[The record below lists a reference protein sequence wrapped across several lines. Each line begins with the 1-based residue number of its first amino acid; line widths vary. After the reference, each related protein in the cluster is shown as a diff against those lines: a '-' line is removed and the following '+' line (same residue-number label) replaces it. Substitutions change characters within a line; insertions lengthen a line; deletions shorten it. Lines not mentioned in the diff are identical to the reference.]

1 MDILPPWPGCDQT
14 RKVPR
19 LAIIGVTF
27 LILAALLPGA
37 TDPVAQSQ
45 TAILVFSKTLG
56 FRHDSI
62 PDGIA
67 AMVQLGLANGFVV
80 DATEDGSLFNDANL
94 ARYRSVVFLSTTG
107 DVLDATQQAA
117 FERYLQN
124 GGGFVGIHS
133 ASDTEYGW
141 PWYGG
146 LVGAYFQ
153 GHPDIQPAR
162 VRIEDRLHPSTSGLP
177 AEWDRTDEWYNF
189 QTNPRG
195 RVKVLADLDEKTYVG
210 GTMGA
215 DHPIAWCQFYGGGRA
230 WYTAGGHTT
239 QSYSEPLFRLHLL
252 GAIQFAAGLKEADC
266 SALSLVS
273 SASFAGG
280 TLAGESIASVFG
292 TDLNAT
298 SLRIRDSAGK
308 EGVAQLLFV
317 SPAQINF
324 VMPPGLSNGN
334 AILTLFRPDGT
345 TPSSPLRLAAV
356 APGLFTAD
364 ANGKGP
370 PAGISIRV
378 AADNSQVSQPLA
390 EFEPSRNGYIAAP
403 IDLGSPS
410 DKVFLV
416 LFGTG
421 FRHYSASSAIAVTVG
436 GEPSAVSFAGP
447 QGAFAGLDQLNV
459 LLPRNL
465 AGRGEV
471 EVAMTVDG
479 ITANLVLVHIK

>member
-1 MDILPPWPGCDQT
+1 ML
-14 RKVPR
+14 
-19 LAIIGVTF
+19 
-27 LILAALLPGA
+27 
-37 TDPVAQSQ
+37 DPA
-45 TAILVFSKTLG
+45 
-56 FRHDSI
+56 
-62 PDGIA
+62 
-67 AMVQLGLANGFVV
+67 
-80 DATEDGSLFNDANL
+80 
-94 ARYRSVVFLSTTG
+94 
-107 DVLDATQQAA
+107 QQAA
-117 FERYLQN
+117 LERYLEN
-124 GGGFVGIHS
+124 GGGYVGIHS

-153 GHPDIQPAR
+153 GHPDIQSAR
-162 VRIEDRLHPSTSGLP
+162 VRIEDRLHPSTSLLP
-177 AEWDRTDEWYNF
+177 AEWNRTDEWYNF

-195 RVKVLADLDEKTYVG
+195 RVKVLADLDEKSYAG
-210 GTMGA
+210 GTMGD

-266 SALSLVS
+266 SALSVVS

-308 EGVAQLLFV
+308 ATIAQLLYV
-317 SPAQINF
+317 SPEQVNF

-334 AILTLFRPDGT
+334 GMLTLFRPDGT
-345 TPSSPLRLAAV
+345 APSSPLRLAAV

-364 ANGKGP
+364 ANGKGAA
-370 PAGISIRV
+370 AGVAIRV

-390 EFEPSRNGYIAAP
+390 QFDSSRNKYIAAP

-421 FRHYSASSAIAVTVG
+421 FRHYSVSSAITVTIG
-436 GEPSAVSFAGP
+436 GETSGVSFAGA
-447 QGAFAGLDQLNV
+447 QGVFPGLDQLNV
-459 LLPRNL
+459 LLPNSV

-471 EVAMTVDG
+471 DVVITVNG
-479 ITANLVLVHIK
+479 IIANPIVVHIK